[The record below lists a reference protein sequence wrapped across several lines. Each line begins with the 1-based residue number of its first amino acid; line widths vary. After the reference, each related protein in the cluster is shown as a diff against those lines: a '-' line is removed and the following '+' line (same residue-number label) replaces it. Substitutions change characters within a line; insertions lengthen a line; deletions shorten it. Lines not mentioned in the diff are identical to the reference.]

1 MDRIFDLVIA
11 GGILLT
17 MSDSMQV
24 IHDPVIA
31 VSDGV
36 ISLVEQKKDAP
47 PSSLQAAEVI
57 DASRCIIMPGL
68 VNTHTHL
75 AMTCFRGLADDLP
88 LMDWLHQHIFPAESK
103 HVNRDMVYQGSLLA
117 CAEMILS
124 GTTTFCDGYFYESSV
139 ARAALDAGMRAVPGQ
154 GFIDLSVPDR
164 EEIREKV
171 EVAENFV
178 GKWSG
183 VSPLIKPALFCHSP
197 YTCSPETL
205 REIKA
210 VSRSTGAPFIIH
222 LAETGDEVRLMKE
235 RYGASPVLHL
245 ERLGILDE
253 GTIAVHC
260 VWLDGADMDVLHSR
274 GVAVS
279 HCPESNMKLASGV
292 APIPELLNLGVVVG
306 LGTDGCAS
314 NNDLDLFLEMDTAA
328 KLHKVHRLDPTVM
341 DARTVL
347 RMATIEGA
355 RVLGLSDRV
364 GSIEVGKWADIII
377 LNLDKPHLTPLYN
390 PFSHMVYAATGQD
403 VTTSIIH
410 GKIVMKDR
418 RLVTLDLTRA
428 MEEVRKISD
437 RLRMRRTGDNL

>member
-1 MDRIFDLVIA
+1 MEKIFDLVIA

-36 ISLVEQKKDAP
+36 ISLVGQKKDVF
-47 PSSLQAAEVI
+47 SSLQATEFI
-57 DASRCIIMPGL
+57 DASQCIILPGL

-88 LMDWLHQHIFPAESK
+88 LMDWLHHHIFPAESK
-103 HVNRDMVYQGSLLA
+103 HVNREMVYQGSLLA

-139 ARAALDAGMRAVPGQ
+139 AKAALDAGMRVVPGQ
-154 GFIDLSVPDR
+154 GFIDLSAPDR
-164 EEIREKV
+164 EEIQRKI
-171 EVAENFV
+171 EVAEKFV
-178 GKWSG
+178 GKWSD

-205 REIKA
+205 REIKV

-222 LAETGDEVRLMKE
+222 LAETDDEVRLIKE
-235 RYGASPVLHL
+235 RYGTSPVLHL
-245 ERLGILDE
+245 EKLGVLDE
-253 GTIAVHC
+253 RTIAVHC
-260 VWLDGADMDVLHSR
+260 VWLDKMDMAVLRSR

-292 APIPELLNLGVVVG
+292 APIPELLDLGIAVG

-355 RVLGLSDRV
+355 HVLGLSDRV
-364 GSIEVGKWADIII
+364 GSIEVGKWADIIL
-377 LNLDKPHLTPLYN
+377 LNRDKPHLTPLYN

-418 RLVTLDLTRA
+418 RLVTLDLA
-428 MEEVRKISD
+428 HVIEEVRQISGRIVD
-437 RLRMRRTGDNL
+437 AGV